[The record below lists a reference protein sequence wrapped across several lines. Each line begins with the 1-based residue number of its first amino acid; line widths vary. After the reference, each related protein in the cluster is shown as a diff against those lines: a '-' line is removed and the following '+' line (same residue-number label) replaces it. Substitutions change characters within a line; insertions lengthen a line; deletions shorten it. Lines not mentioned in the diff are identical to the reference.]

1 MGYNR
6 AITIISP
13 DGKLYQVEYASV
25 AVRQGWT
32 VIGLRGIAVLFHS
45 LLIEVRFIG
54 SDSVFYYWY
63 WLFQS
68 LWRGCLIKDVGRV
81 EQG

>member
-13 DGKLYQVEYASV
+13 DDKLYQVEHVSI

-32 VIGLRGIAVLFHS
+32 AIELRG
-45 LLIEVRFIG
+45 
-54 SDSVFYYWY
+54 
-63 WLFQS
+63 
-68 LWRGCLIKDVGRV
+68 
-81 EQG
+81 